1 MAGGKIGVI
10 ETERLVGERIG
21 EQHLDL
27 LVRLHQDQQVIVT
40 LGGHRTRPE
49 VEAMLDRFDSHWRK
63 YGFGLWMFTDRITG
77 EPIGRG
83 GLMKTD
89 TGGPGG
95 VEIGYAIYP
104 EHWGQGY
111 ATEIARNAAGV
122 AFDRLQF
129 EALVCYTMVENAA
142 SKAVMEHV
150 GFVYDQPVTHA
161 DLAHSLYRLDRTTWA
176 AGRPA
181 GLEAASEAG

>member
-10 ETERLVGERIG
+10 ETERLVGERVG

-27 LVRLHQDQQVIVT
+27 LVRLHQDPRVIVT
-40 LGGHRTRPE
+40 LGGHRTRAD
-49 VEAMLDRFDSHWRK
+49 VDDMLHRFDVHWRK
-63 YGFGLWMFTDRITG
+63 YGFGLWMFTDRLTG

-95 VEIGYAIYP
+95 VEIGYAIFP
-104 EHWGQGY
+104 EHWGEGY
-111 ATEIARNAAGV
+111 ATEIARAAARV
-122 AFDRLQF
+122 AFDRLHF
-129 EALVCYTMVENAA
+129 DDLVCYTMVENAA

-161 DLAHSLYRLDRTTWA
+161 NLPHALYRLDRPAWL
-176 AGRPA
+176 AGQAA
-181 GLEAASEAG
+181 GLEAAADGG